1 MNLRLSFIKLEF
13 LKYIYSATPNIAAKN
28 NKMYMPRAGSFAN
41 EWTDIKIPDLTKKV
55 PSTLKENARIAR
67 IIVQFLNI
75 DFCSQVIRE

>member
-1 MNLRLSFIKLEF
+1 
-13 LKYIYSATPNIAAKN
+13 
-28 NKMYMPRAGSFAN
+28 MYMPRAGSFVN

-55 PSTLKENARIAR
+55 PSTLKENASIAR